1 MAEVTQEQRQFLAEI
16 NEQAK
21 QDHEKDK
28 IMFEKHRSGKCVK
41 EECCEEKWIVQAKK
55 SYPNFRIENGLVIFD
70 ETSYQD

>member
-28 IMFEKHRSGKCVK
+28 IIFKKHRSGKSAV
-41 EECCEEKWIVQAKK
+41 KK
-55 SYPNFRIENGLVIFD
+55 SG
-70 ETSYQD
+70 